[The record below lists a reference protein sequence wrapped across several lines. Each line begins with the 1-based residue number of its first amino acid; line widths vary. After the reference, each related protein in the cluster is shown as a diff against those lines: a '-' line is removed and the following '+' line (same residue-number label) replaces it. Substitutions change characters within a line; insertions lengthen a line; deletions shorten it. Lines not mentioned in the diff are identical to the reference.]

1 MHRNGFGLGLPIVQ
15 ELIHAHGGRVEV
27 DSQLGV
33 GSTFRVILP
42 MLRERAGQS
51 APEAPTGSGV
61 RHEAQPS

>member
-1 MHRNGFGLGLPIVQ
+1 VHRNGFGLGLPIVQ

-27 DSQLGV
+27 DSQPGI

-42 MLRERAGQS
+42 TLREGAGQS
-51 APEAPTGSGV
+51 ASETTSSKGV